1 VLKSHTE
8 NLLGFVDPLLE
19 LKNHVL
25 KNQMFLLFFPCNLHA
40 LNLFG
45 PHAKD
50 MQHLTTSLTKREA
63 LQTIKVTNL
72 RISSSTKVF
81 FRKVHKRRK
90 LSEEKLCSNLRRVQ
104 TYKG

>member
-1 VLKSHTE
+1 MHVSVGCSVEIAYRK
-8 NLLGFVDPLLE
+8 FVRVCGPLARI
-19 LKNHVL
+19 KD
-25 KNQMFLLFFPCNLHA
+25 A